1 MSTVVNYQG
10 HDKMTL
16 KCDTTSTI
24 QIKFDHFLLGAF
36 LSDFVICH
44 LGSLNKIIIVT
55 MFAFC
60 LFCGYWW
67 SIQPSEIYIF

>member
-16 KCDTTSTI
+16 KCDKTSTI

-60 LFCGYWW
+60 GYWW